1 MIFTP
6 FQYSK
11 NESGNWQNTGWLSNF
26 TNQVKEV
33 QQSFKL
39 LNFDEADKLVSK
51 FNDMTDNGTKNISA
65 FMQQCTDPSF
75 KNYIKT
81 YQGGT
86 ATVNDYTAA
95 TKASNAAIEAT
106 GTASKAAS
114 IGMKALATAENV
126 GIWLAVTLAIQGV
139 VKGIEYLATAQQ
151 RAIDK
156 ANELTST
163 YNSNIETTNSNIT
176 TLQNLQD
183 EFTTLSKGVDDNG
196 KNVGLSADQ
205 FKRYHEIVKQITDI
219 SPTLIKGYDS
229 EGNAIVNKNTALSES
244 IKLQQQ
250 ELDLEKKKYL
260 DGADDVV
267 KGAKAETSRSK
278 GNVKKSDSGEYG
290 FANGIDF
297 VNAIGGQEKLNA
309 LGLDYQKIIMGDNN
323 EIQKVVTMRSQIIDK
338 LQTQNNLSD
347 EQKDKI
353 SQSLDILEKQVKATQ
368 EANKTVVDL
377 VNTWGSLEENSS
389 WFNDI
394 SNGGFLQEFDKSI
407 EKLINDNPSMTFD
420 QIKNEAEKLG
430 NSFGDIKN
438 KIPLNEISKLKSE
451 LSKGNIT
458 GEEYNRQLESHIKSI
473 ENLATK
479 YKKTNPVL
487 AEFLQLLSKG
497 FADFVSTG
505 LDPKIATDLSSAEKD
520 LQSSINGV
528 STAYKDYQEIS
539 DVVNGKRYL
548 TIDEVSRL
556 ISLYPEL
563 EKKVKLTSSGWT
575 FESSAVDVVS
585 DSYLNLQSATI
596 SAQNVMSES
605 VKSQLQVRLK
615 AFGVEIEGIKS
626 LADAYAAIAKIKQQA
641 YSDQVKANNKILSDQ
656 IKSGNLDI
664 SKIKPVKVSSED
676 QGLFTALENYGA
688 LSDTISKAQQ
698 ELKTAQNKGL
708 GVTSKADKDAAK
720 KSKEKQK
727 EIQYENKALEAQ
739 IALLEHRKNVGEF
752 TSKDQAKQVQLNL
765 AYVRATENL
774 KKYAKISSE
783 IQDIEE
789 KTYSAYQTYYSSL
802 EAYQK
807 QQYEDAMN
815 VIDKKK
821 EANGYDNNEL
831 QMIKDLTEAERK
843 YAKTTDEIADAQSR
857 IKEATEDLYTSR
869 LDKISNDKDLGL
881 LQDGSLEA
889 MQRIKE
895 IKDQLINGDLK
906 LVNSAEKQLELDK
919 QLYSEQRAYNE
930 NQINYVDYLVSVGKM
945 QENSLDYVR
954 RLNNLYKTLNL
965 SLEERQSLQEK
976 IFSAEKSYIQNLES
990 EIMDE
995 SIEGSYGYRIKE
1007 IQDEIDAINNKTE
1020 AESKQLALEKAKA
1033 AFEEA
1038 QQQKTTLIYHA
1049 NSGFQYEAS
1058 QSDINEK
1065 QEVLANA
1072 ERDLKIE
1079 KLNQQKNSIQQEADD
1094 LTSKLEKTLKKLDGT
1109 NKVTWEN
1116 VQNEVEKVIKNVR
1129 KVFKSHTTITKQE
1142 HDELDAS
1149 LEKNTQ
1155 TTTSSYETQLKD
1167 TEEFTKKL
1175 DPLSK
1180 KLIDAYESMA
1190 ASVNKMA
1197 AAMERLGVSYLN
1209 SESRRETA
1217 NDRYNEYNQ
1226 DTKKSHQ
1233 TVKYASGTNDSI
1245 GGWAITNE
1253 KGYEA
1258 KLAPIDGG
1266 NYTWLPE
1273 HSKVFDAN
1281 TTENMA
1287 WLSKSPQINMI
1298 KNLLSGKP
1306 KLSAISNSVS
1316 NSKDYNI
1323 DMNGANFNFPNV
1335 TDGQS
1340 LINELKNFGS
1350 TVEQFVN
1357 RNKR

>member
-6 FQYSK
+6 FKYSQ
-11 NESGNWQNTGWLSNF
+11 NESGGWQNTGWLSNF
-26 TNQVKEV
+26 TSQVKEA
-33 QQSFKL
+33 QQAFKL
-39 LNFDEADKLVSK
+39 LDAKTADDWITK
-51 FNDMTDNGTKNISA
+51 FNKDTHEGTQNLTK
-65 FMQQCTDPSF
+65 FFETCKDPSLV
-75 KNYIKT
+75 NYLNNLK
-81 YQGGT
+81 GGK
-86 ATVNDYTAA
+86 ATVEGYTAA
-95 TKASNAAIEAT
+95 TKSANAAIEAT

-114 IGMKALATAENV
+114 IGMKALAVAENV
-126 GIWLAVTLAIQGV
+126 GIWLVVTLAIQGV
-139 VKGIEYLATAQQ
+139 VKGIEYLVTAQQ

-163 YNSNIETTNSNIT
+163 YNSNIETINSNIT
-176 TLQNLQD
+176 TLQSLQD
-183 EFTTLSKGVDDNG
+183 EFTTLSKGVDNNG

-505 LDPKIATDLSSAEKD
+505 SDSKVITDLSTATGD
-520 LQSSINGV
+520 LQSKTQGLSG
-528 STAYKDYQEIS
+528 AYKDFQTIS

-548 TIDEVSRL
+548 TLQQVSDL
-556 ISLYPEL
+556 VSAYPDL
-563 EKKVKLTSSGWT
+563 EKNIKLTTSGWTLESGAIDVVSNSMTGLQSSMITAQKAMNDATSSGL
-575 FESSAVDVVS
+575 A
-585 DSYLNLQSATI
+585 N
-596 SAQNVMSES
+596 
-605 VKSQLQVRLK
+605 RLK
-615 AFGVEIEGIKS
+615 VYGIEINAIKS
-626 LADAYAAIAKIKQQA
+626 LADAMGAIGNNETLSRQYKALAMFGLEDSGAKSEAGQTI
-641 YSDQVKANNKILSDQ
+641 
-656 IKSGNLDI
+656 NLLRQFGDAQDAI
-664 SKIKPVKVSSED
+664 
-676 QGLFTALENYGA
+676 N
-688 LSDTISKAQQ
+688 KAQQ

-720 KSKEKQK
+720 KSKKKQK

-789 KTYSAYQTYYSSL
+789 RTYSAYQTYYSSL

-1226 DTKKSHQ
+1226 ATKKSHQ

-1258 KLAPIDGG
+1258 KLVPIDGG

-1298 KNLLSGKP
+1298 KNLLSGEP

-1335 TDGQS
+1335 IDGQS